1 MDAAPPAQVRVLLVD
16 DEPDQIELYR
26 FGLEPL
32 GFTILEA
39 NDGLTALSLAR
50 SASPDVIVLDLRMP
64 EMDGWQVCA
73 ALKADAAT
81 ASIPIVILTAAASLK
96 LGEQAERA
104 GCVAYLVKPCYPK
117 DLART
122 LRIVVEGTQPKFGV

>member
-39 NDGLTALSLAR
+39 NDGLTAISLAR

-81 ASIPIVILTAAASLK
+81 ASIPIVILTAAASLS
-96 LGEQAERA
+96 G
-104 GCVAYLVKPCYPK
+104 KP
-117 DLART
+117 R
-122 LRIVVEGTQPKFGV
+122 